1 MLNEYVWAEPCVIY
15 IYIYIYILLDQQTKI
30 WEENIK

>member
-1 MLNEYVWAEPCVIY
+1 MLNEYVWAEPCV